1 MKPCLSRSNQE
12 LSVTF
17 EYNGLHNDSWYIDFV
32 SSKEILAND
41 KYSLSVVDRIVYQ

>member
-17 EYNGLHNDSWYIDFV
+17 EYNGLLNDSWYIALV

-41 KYSLSVVDRIVYQ
+41 KQNLSVVD

>member
-1 MKPCLSRSNQE
+1 MKPCLSRSIQE

-17 EYNGLHNDSWYIDFV
+17 EYNGLLNDSWYIAFV
-32 SSKEILAND
+32 SSEEILAND